1 MRIGTLLGI
10 AVGIAACADATVPVA
25 PRAMGEV
32 ATLEA
37 DAVEHVTV
45 PFSSTLWVGCANG
58 GAGETVAL
66 SGELVIS
73 SHETVDADGG
83 THSRQMMRPQRITG
97 VGATSGLNYTGTGMA
112 FMSEGVV
119 DEGGSVYTFVNN
131 FRVIGQGPGNNLL
144 VHMVVHQTTNAD
156 GAVVADVNLSTTTCK

>member
-10 AVGIAACADATVPVA
+10 AVTIAACAESSAPVA
-25 PRAMGEV
+25 PRAIGEV

-45 PFSSTLWVGCANG
+45 PFSSTIWIGCANG
-58 GAGETVAL
+58 GAGENVAL

-73 SHETVDADGG
+73 NHETVDADGG
-83 THSRQMMRPQRITG
+83 THTRQMMRPLGVTG
-97 VGATSGLNYTGTGMA
+97 VGQTSGMNYKGTGMA
-112 FMSEGVV
+112 FLSEGVA
-119 DEGGSVYTFVNN
+119 DDGGSVYTFVNN
-131 FRVIGQGPGNNLL
+131 FRIIGQGPGNNLL

-156 GAVVADVNLSTTTCK
+156 GDVVADVNLSSNTCK